1 MKKVTAFIGSAR
13 KKGTYLAVQEFEKN
27 LRKAGAIDFE
37 YVFLNDYNLE
47 FCKGC
52 KLCFDKGEEFCPN
65 IDDRNVLIEK
75 MERSDG
81 VIFASPSYA
90 FQVSGRMK
98 NFIDRIAF
106 IYHRPRFFK
115 KTFTAI
121 GVQYIPFGK
130 QTQKYL
136 ESVGKGLGF
145 DVLKGTTVITPEP
158 ISEKQLKRLK
168 ANVENLSARFS
179 KRLNKEKTVKPSL
192 LSIMIFRMTRSGLET
207 SNIKLYDYEYY
218 KVKGWF
224 ESDYYHD
231 IHLNLIQK
239 AIGRFSDYLGRK
251 ALKYEGN
258 ASALHLLTGS
268 KAQPRSIP
276 IGSSSKADFAL
287 VLIRFCK

>member
-1 MKKVTAFIGSAR
+1 MGILIMFNRGVFFIKKVTAFIGSAR

-27 LRKAGAIDFE
+27 LMKSRDIDFE
-37 YVFLNDYNLE
+37 YVFLNDYKLE

-52 KLCFDKGEEFCPN
+52 KLCFDKGEQFCPC

-75 MERSDG
+75 MEQSDG

-121 GVQYIPFGK
+121 GVQFIPFGN

-136 ESVGKGLGF
+136 ESVGRNMGF

-158 ISEKQLKRLK
+158 IPEKQLKKLK
-168 ANVENLSARFS
+168 ANIRNLSEGFS
-179 KRLNKEKTVKPSL
+179 KRLNKEKSVKPL
-192 LSIMIFRMTRSGLET
+192 LPGIIIFRMTRSGLQ
-207 SNIKLYDYEYY
+207 SSDIKLYDYEYY
-218 KVKGWF
+218 KEKGWF
-224 ESDYYHD
+224 KSDYYYD

-239 AIGRFSDYLGRK
+239 AIGRFSDFLGRK
-251 ALKYEGN
+251 LFN
-258 ASALHLLTGS
+258 
-268 KAQPRSIP
+268 
-276 IGSSSKADFAL
+276 
-287 VLIRFCK
+287 